1 MVKKIRRNR
10 FADKLKALR
19 KDAGLN
25 QIALAQILGVT
36 QVTVSLYESGRREP
50 DLDDLMTI
58 AERLNTTPND
68 LLGFT
73 PPTLRDSAPPRETKI
88 RTGDNSPV
96 VIGGVNGNGNIV
108 GSNINYAPPQST
120 SPSTSPST
128 STTRKRKAKG

>member
-10 FADKLKALR
+10 FAETLKTLR
-19 KDAGLN
+19 TSARLN
-25 QIALAQILGVT
+25 QVALAQMLGCT

-58 AERLNTTPND
+58 AEKLNTTPNV
-68 LLGFT
+68 LLGFEA
-73 PPTLRDSAPPRETKI
+73 PTLRDSEPPRDTKI
-88 RTGDNSPV
+88 RTGD
-96 VIGGVNGNGNIV
+96 INGIGNIV

-128 STTRKRKAKG
+128 ARKRKAKK